1 MCNCMFHPVNLFIV
15 EYQALLH
22 GRLIYIGLAVWA
34 PYLYDHGCPELA
46 PQYLALSDLGER
58 EHALHLLLV
67 S

>member
-22 GRLIYIGLAVWA
+22 GQ
-34 PYLYDHGCPELA
+34 PYFHHHGCLELT

>member
-1 MCNCMFHPVNLFIV
+1 MCNCMLHPVNLFIV

-22 GRLIYIGLAVWA
+22 GQ
-34 PYLYDHGCPELA
+34 PYFHHHGCPELT